1 MRFWEARILVPAEEK
16 ETRWFC
22 GGKQILCPDRHL
34 CPSSSLTLSAPD
46 LLEKSRAIRQAKDE
60 RTFHIFYQLL
70 VGAGEHMKG
79 KSDPGIPKAAQGG
92 AFVSPHSSATV
103 S

>member
-1 MRFWEARILVPAEEK
+1 MEAGNVSRCVLLSLIILNPE
-16 ETRWFC
+16 W
-22 GGKQILCPDRHL
+22 
-34 CPSSSLTLSAPD
+34 PD

-79 KSDPGIPKAAQGG
+79 KSVPCILHTVQEET
-92 AFVSPHSSATV
+92 FVAPCT
-103 S
+103 